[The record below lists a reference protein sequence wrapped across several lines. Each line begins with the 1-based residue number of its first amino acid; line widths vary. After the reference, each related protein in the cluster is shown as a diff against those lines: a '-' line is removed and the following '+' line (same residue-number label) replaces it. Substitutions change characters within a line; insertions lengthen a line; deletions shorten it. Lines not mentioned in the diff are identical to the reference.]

1 MNAKLYNQVEIAFW
15 DLVIYALSESPFVR
29 ASVRR
34 LYRLLPGKNMQTVL
48 IAAGVGLLSGFIFYM
63 VAFKLFQG

>member
-29 ASVRR
+29 TLVRR
-34 LYRLLPGKNMQTVL
+34 VYRFLPGKNAQTVL
-48 IAAGVGLLSGFIFYM
+48 IAAGIGLLSGFIFYL
-63 VAFKLFQG
+63 VAFRLFQG